1 MMRMFY
7 TDEDGTT
14 VEYALK
20 TDPPEA
26 AFWQTYKIKKSNI
39 KIITKMSREDQAV
52 YRQKILD
59 DFLD

>member
-1 MMRMFY
+1 MEMFY
-7 TDEDGTT
+7 TNEDGTT

-39 KIITKMSREDQAV
+39 KIITKMSREDRAV

>member
-1 MMRMFY
+1 MMQMFY

-39 KIITKMSREDQAV
+39 KIITKMSRENQAV

>member
-1 MMRMFY
+1 MEMFY

-39 KIITKMSREDQAV
+39 KIITKMSREYQAV